1 MPPDLKSSTTHSKTG
16 QYTSTET
23 DWGNRT
29 PTPTYTVQDKTN
41 TGQTCTGQQNK
52 LKDAGTRTY
61 KIAKNTLTQTPQKA
75 NKSKCTLTKTG
86 TKTNKHTHSN
96 EDWGQYDQQR
106 GPADPAEGTRH
117 THSSKNW
124 GQYDQQRRPADPA
137 EGTTVQPTK
146 ATIGTTD
153 THTQA
158 KTGASTTN
166 KGDQQIQQKGPQCNH
181 LRRP

>member
-1 MPPDLKSSTTHSKTG
+1 MLPDLKSSTTHSKPG

-52 LKDAGTRTY
+52 LKDAGTRIS

-86 TKTNKHTHSN
+86 TKTNKPTHSN
-96 EDWGQYDQQR
+96 KD
-106 GPADPAEGTRH
+106 
-117 THSSKNW
+117 W

-153 THTQA
+153 TLTQA
-158 KTGASTTN
+158 KTGASTTS
-166 KGDQQIQQKGPQCNH
+166 KGDQQIQQKEPQCNQ

>member
-1 MPPDLKSSTTHSKTG
+1 MPPDLKSSTTHSKPG
-16 QYTSTET
+16 QYT
-23 DWGNRT
+23 RT
-29 PTPTYTVQDKTN
+29 KQN
-41 TGQTCTGQQNK
+41 TGQQNK

-96 EDWGQYDQQR
+96 KD
-106 GPADPAEGTRH
+106 
-117 THSSKNW
+117 W

-146 ATIGTTD
+146 ATIETTD
-153 THTQA
+153 TLTQA
-158 KTGASTTN
+158 RTKEKGNTVTTR
-166 KGDQQIQQKGPQCNH
+166 
-181 LRRP
+181 LRGQPHQPNLRYHWRTTDAGSNVCDERSGSA

>member
-1 MPPDLKSSTTHSKTG
+1 MPPDLKSSTTHSKPG
-16 QYTSTET
+16 QYT
-23 DWGNRT
+23 RT
-29 PTPTYTVQDKTN
+29 KQN
-41 TGQTCTGQQNK
+41 TGQQNK

-61 KIAKNTLTQTPQKA
+61 KIAKNTLTQTPKKA

-96 EDWGQYDQQR
+96 KD
-106 GPADPAEGTRH
+106 
-117 THSSKNW
+117 W

-153 THTQA
+153 TLTQA

-166 KGDQQIQQKGPQCNH
+166 KGDQQIQQKEPQCNQ